1 MTAITDQRNTAP
13 TKSGDIFPLF
23 KGATRVPTIAGGVPT
38 RPFIALVM
46 VGAGLGMLSL
56 YAWALIPALYP
67 LMAIVAR
74 EDDRAFRIIELWL
87 RTRATNRHQRFW
99 NGSSYT
105 LLAYPRR
112 PWTKAQGIER

>member
-1 MTAITDQRNTAP
+1 MTPQIDHGHTDPA
-13 TKSGDIFPLF
+13 KSESAFPVF

-46 VGAGLGMLSL
+46 VSAGLGMLSI

-67 LMAIVAR
+67 LMAIIAR

-87 RTRATNRHQRFW
+87 RTKAMNRNQRFW
-99 NGSSYT
+99 NGSTYT

-112 PWTKAQGIER
+112 PWTKARGTDR